1 MSNSPKVLVTGAN
14 GLLAT
19 NVIAELL
26 TEGYHVR
33 GLIRNPS
40 SFRYRQHP
48 HLQLIQGDITNRQD
62 IEAAMQGC
70 IYVVHV
76 AAITAQHFL
85 RYVDYQDVNVTATRN
100 LIEAAIR
107 FDATKFIYVST
118 ANTFGYG
125 TKEAP
130 GCENL
135 PIKSPF
141 DKSLYALSKLDGQS
155 VALSYKS
162 RINVVV
168 VNPTFMLGPYDS
180 KPSSGRIVLLGQR
193 KRILFYP
200 PGGKNF
206 IHVQDAARGVIKALE
221 KGKNGEAYLLANEN
235 LSYKEFFQKMAS
247 KTGNHPLLIMI
258 PRPLLLVAGVVGS
271 MLRVFGVKTEVSLT
285 NMRILCINNY
295 YSNKK
300 VVKGFG
306 LSVQPIEKAIAD
318 CLEWFSSNR

>member
-1 MSNSPKVLVTGAN
+1 MSNTPKVLVTGAN

-26 TEGYHVR
+26 TEGYRVR

-40 SFRYRQHP
+40 NFRYGQHP
-48 HLQLIQGDITNRQD
+48 HLELLQGDITNQQD
-62 IEAAMQGC
+62 IETAVQGC
-70 IYVVHV
+70 DYVVHV
-76 AAITAQHFL
+76 AALTVQHL
-85 RYVDYQDVNVTATRN
+85 RHYADYQGVNVAATRN
-100 LIEAAIR
+100 LIEAAVR
-107 FDATKFIYVST
+107 SNATKFVYVST

-130 GCENL
+130 GCEDL
-135 PIKSPF
+135 PIARPF
-141 DKSLYALSKLDGQS
+141 DKSLYALSKLEGQS
-155 VALSYKS
+155 EALSYQSK
-162 RINVVV
+162 INVVV

-206 IHVQDAARGVIKALE
+206 IHVQDAARGVVKALE

-247 KTGNHPLLIMI
+247 RTGNHPLLIMA
-258 PRPLLLVAGVVGS
+258 PRPLLLAAGAVGS
-271 MLRVFGVKTEVSLT
+271 ILRILGVKTEVSLT

-295 YSNKK
+295 YSNEKA
-300 VVKGFG
+300 VKAFG
-306 LSVQPIEKAIAD
+306 LSVQPIEKAIVD
-318 CLEWFSSNR
+318 CLEWFSTNR